1 MADGKLSETDNM
13 IATLHFAVTMLW
25 VEEFLKRDDPIE
37 AAKAYAASI
46 GDLSKAEYRPPTVL
60 SEEAQA
66 DTLASLT
73 IFFEN
78 VVSQVLLQTK
88 HPDS

>member
-1 MADGKLSETDNM
+1 MTDGKLSESDRI
-13 IATLHFAVTMLW
+13 IATLHFALTMLW
-25 VEEFLKRDDPIE
+25 VEEFLKRDNPIE

-46 GDLSKAEYRPPTVL
+46 GDLSKAEYRPPTAL
-60 SEEAQA
+60 SEEAQSDIFA
-66 DTLASLT
+66 DLT

-78 VVSQVLLQTK
+78 VVSQLLLQTK